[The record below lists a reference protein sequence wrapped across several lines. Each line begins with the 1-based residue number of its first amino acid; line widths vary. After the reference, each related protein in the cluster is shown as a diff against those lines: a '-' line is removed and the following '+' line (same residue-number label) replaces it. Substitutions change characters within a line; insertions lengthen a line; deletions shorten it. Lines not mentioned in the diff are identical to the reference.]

1 MTQVYLDHAATTY
14 LFPEVIEEMTKVL
27 VQEYGNPSSSHARG
41 RTAKVILESCRKR
54 IAALLGA
61 SAQEILFTSGGTE
74 ANNWIIQNAVEQLGV
89 KRIITTKT
97 EHHAVLYPVLE
108 VQKKYG
114 IDVEFLPVSPQGQM
128 DPKALEILLQQP
140 IKTLVS
146 IMHVNNATG
155 FIHDVHALGTLCH
168 EHQAYFHSDTVQSI
182 GKMELSL
189 KDIPIDFI
197 TASAHKFHGPKGVG
211 FLFVR
216 KNIPMFPL
224 FFGGEQE
231 KGLRAG
237 TEALHQIAGMTLAL
251 EMSLVQLNKT
261 SEIVK
266 ILRSES
272 LRLFDEQ
279 LPGFS
284 INGSL
289 DGFYTILNLR
299 LPISEEKA
307 AMLLFSLDLKGIA
320 VSRGSA
326 CQSGSSKPS
335 HVLAEMLSP
344 DELKKPYIRISLDA
358 TNTIDDIK
366 ALIEALKSV

>member
-14 LFPEVIEEMTKVL
+14 LYPEVIEEMTQVL
-27 VQEYGNPSSSHARG
+27 VQEYGNPSSTHARG
-41 RTAKVILESCRKR
+41 RAAKVILESCRKR
-54 IAALLGA
+54 IAAQLGA

-108 VQKKYG
+108 MQKKYG
-114 IDVEFLPVSPQGQM
+114 IEVEFLPVSPKGQIE
-128 DPKALEILLQQP
+128 PKVLELLLQQP

-146 IMHVNNATG
+146 IMHVNNETG
-155 FIHDVHALGTLCH
+155 VIHDIQALGTLCQ
-168 EHQAYFHSDTVQSI
+168 EHQAYFHSDTVQSV
-182 GKMELSL
+182 GKMTLSL
-189 KDIPIDFI
+189 QDLPVDFI

-216 KNIPMFPL
+216 KNIPMLPL

-237 TEALHQIAGMTLAL
+237 TEPLHQIAGMTLAL
-251 EMSLVQLNKT
+251 ELSLKQLPETSVKVKT
-261 SEIVK
+261 
-266 ILRSES
+266 LRSEA
-272 LRLFDEQ
+272 LRLFEEQ
-279 LPGFS
+279 LPRCS

-289 DGFYTILNLR
+289 DGFYTILNLQ

-307 AMLLFSLDLKGIA
+307 TMLLFSLDLKGIA

-358 TNTIDDIK
+358 TNTIEEIK

>member
-1 MTQVYLDHAATTY
+1 MTKVYLDHAATTY
-14 LFPEVIEEMTKVL
+14 LYPEVIEEMTQVL
-27 VQEYGNPSSSHARG
+27 VQEYGNPSSTHARG
-41 RTAKVILESCRKR
+41 RAAKVILESCRKR
-54 IAALLGA
+54 IAAQLGA

-97 EHHAVLYPVLE
+97 EHHAVLFPVLE
-108 VQKKYG
+108 MQKKYG
-114 IDVEFLPVSPQGQM
+114 IEVEFLPVSPKGQI
-128 DPKALEILLQQP
+128 DLKVLELLLQQP

-146 IMHVNNATG
+146 IMHVNNETG
-155 FIHDVHALGTLCH
+155 VIHDLQALGTLCH
-168 EHQAYFHSDTVQSI
+168 EHQAYFHSDTVQSV
-182 GKMELSL
+182 GKMTLSL
-189 KDIPIDFI
+189 QDLPVDFI
-197 TASAHKFHGPKGVG
+197 TASAHKFHGPKGIG

-216 KNIPMFPL
+216 KNITMRPL

-237 TEALHQIAGMTLAL
+237 TEPLHQIAGMTLAL
-251 EMSLVQLNKT
+251 EMSLKQLPENSVKVKT
-261 SEIVK
+261 
-266 ILRSES
+266 LRSEA
-272 LRLFDEQ
+272 LRLFEEQ
-279 LPGFS
+279 LPGCS

-289 DGFYTILNLR
+289 DGFYTILNLQ

-358 TNTIDDIK
+358 TNTIEEIK
-366 ALIEALKSV
+366 ALIEALKSI

>member
-14 LFPEVIEEMTKVL
+14 LYSEVIEEMTQVL
-27 VQEYGNPSSSHARG
+27 VQEYGNPSSTHARG
-41 RTAKVILESCRKR
+41 RAAKVILESCRKR
-54 IAALLGA
+54 IAAQLGA

-108 VQKKYG
+108 MQKKYG
-114 IDVEFLPVSPQGQM
+114 IEVEFLPVSSQGQI
-128 DPKALEILLQQP
+128 DPKALELLLQQP

-146 IMHVNNATG
+146 IMHVNNETG
-155 FIHDVHALGTLCH
+155 VIHNIHALGTLCH
-168 EHQAYFHSDTVQSI
+168 EHQAYFHSDTVQSV
-182 GKMELSL
+182 GKMTLSL
-189 KDIPIDFI
+189 QELPVDFI

-216 KNIPMFPL
+216 KNIPMLPL

-251 EMSLVQLNKT
+251 ELSLKQLPETSVKVKT
-261 SEIVK
+261 
-266 ILRSES
+266 LRSEA
-272 LRLFDEQ
+272 LRLFDEH
-279 LPGFS
+279 LPGYS

-289 DGFYTILNLR
+289 HGFYTILNLQ

-358 TNTIDDIK
+358 TNTIEEIK

>member
-14 LFPEVIEEMTKVL
+14 LYPEVIEEMTQVL
-27 VQEYGNPSSSHARG
+27 VQEYGNPSSTHARG
-41 RTAKVILESCRKR
+41 RAAKVILESCRKR
-54 IAALLGA
+54 IAAQLGA

-108 VQKKYG
+108 MQKKYG
-114 IDVEFLPVSPQGQM
+114 IEVEFLPVSPKGQI
-128 DPKALEILLQQP
+128 DPKVLELLLQQP

-146 IMHVNNATG
+146 IMHVNNETG
-155 FIHDVHALGTLCH
+155 VIHDIQALGTLCH
-168 EHQAYFHSDTVQSI
+168 EHQAYFHSDTVQSV
-182 GKMELSL
+182 GKMTLSL
-189 KDIPIDFI
+189 QNLPVDFI

-216 KNIPMFPL
+216 KNIPMLPL

-237 TEALHQIAGMTLAL
+237 TEPLHQIAGMTLAL
-251 EMSLVQLNKT
+251 ELSLKQLPETSVKVKT
-261 SEIVK
+261 
-266 ILRSES
+266 LRSEA
-272 LRLFDEQ
+272 LRLFEER
-279 LPGFS
+279 LPGCS

-289 DGFYTILNLR
+289 DGFYTILNLQ

-326 CQSGSSKPS
+326 CQSGSRKPS

-358 TNTIDDIK
+358 TNTIEEIK
-366 ALIEALKSV
+366 ALIEALKSI

>member
-14 LFPEVIEEMTKVL
+14 LYPEVIEEMTQVL
-27 VQEYGNPSSSHARG
+27 VQEYGNPSSTHARG
-41 RTAKVILESCRKR
+41 RAAKVILESCRKR
-54 IAALLGA
+54 IAAQLGA

-108 VQKKYG
+108 MQKKYG
-114 IDVEFLPVSPQGQM
+114 IEVEFLPVSLQGQI
-128 DPKALEILLQQP
+128 DPKALELLLQQP

-146 IMHVNNATG
+146 IMHVNNETG
-155 FIHDVHALGTLCH
+155 VIHDILALGTLCH
-168 EHQAYFHSDTVQSI
+168 EHQAYFHSDTVQSV
-182 GKMELSL
+182 GKMTLSL
-189 KDIPIDFI
+189 QNLPVDFI

-216 KNIPMFPL
+216 KNIPMLPL

-237 TEALHQIAGMTLAL
+237 TEPLHQIAGMTLAL
-251 EMSLVQLNKT
+251 ELSLKQLPETSVNVKT
-261 SEIVK
+261 
-266 ILRSES
+266 LRSEA
-272 LRLFDEQ
+272 LRLFEER
-279 LPGFS
+279 LPGCS

-289 DGFYTILNLR
+289 DGFYTILNLQ

-358 TNTIDDIK
+358 TNTIEEIK
-366 ALIEALKSV
+366 ALIEALKSI

>member
-14 LFPEVIEEMTKVL
+14 LYPEVIEEMTQVL
-27 VQEYGNPSSSHARG
+27 VQEYGNPSSTHARG
-41 RTAKVILESCRKR
+41 RAAKVILESCRKR
-54 IAALLGA
+54 IAAQLGA

-97 EHHAVLYPVLE
+97 EHHAVLFPVLE
-108 VQKKYG
+108 MQKKYG
-114 IDVEFLPVSPQGQM
+114 IEVEFLPVSPKGQI
-128 DPKALEILLQQP
+128 DLKVLELLLQQP

-146 IMHVNNATG
+146 IMHVNNETG
-155 FIHDVHALGTLCH
+155 VIHDLQALGTLCH
-168 EHQAYFHSDTVQSI
+168 EHQAYFHSDTVQSV
-182 GKMELSL
+182 GKMTLSL
-189 KDIPIDFI
+189 QDLPVDFI
-197 TASAHKFHGPKGVG
+197 TASAHKFHGPKGIG

-216 KNIPMFPL
+216 KNITMRPL

-237 TEALHQIAGMTLAL
+237 TEPLHQIAGMTLAL
-251 EMSLVQLNKT
+251 EMSLKQLPENSVKVKT
-261 SEIVK
+261 
-266 ILRSES
+266 LRSEA
-272 LRLFDEQ
+272 LRLFEEQ
-279 LPGFS
+279 LPGCS

-289 DGFYTILNLR
+289 DGFYTILNLQ

-358 TNTIDDIK
+358 TNTIEEIK
-366 ALIEALKSV
+366 ALIEALKSI

>member
-1 MTQVYLDHAATTY
+1 MTQVYFDHAATTY
-14 LFPEVIEEMTKVL
+14 LYPEVIEEMTQIL
-27 VQEYGNPSSSHARG
+27 VQEYGNPSSTHARG
-41 RTAKVILESCRKR
+41 RAAKVILESCRKR
-54 IAALLGA
+54 IAAQLGA

-108 VQKKYG
+108 MQKKYG
-114 IDVEFLPVSPQGQM
+114 IEVEFLPVSPKGQI
-128 DPKALEILLQQP
+128 DPKVLELLLQQP

-146 IMHVNNATG
+146 IMHVNNETG
-155 FIHDVHALGTLCH
+155 VIHDLQTLGMLCH

-182 GKMELSL
+182 GKMTLSL
-189 KDIPIDFI
+189 QDLPVDFI

-216 KNIPMFPL
+216 KNIPMLPL

-237 TEALHQIAGMTLAL
+237 TEPLHQIAGMTLAL
-251 EMSLVQLNKT
+251 ELSLKQLPETSVKVKT
-261 SEIVK
+261 
-266 ILRSES
+266 LRSEA
-272 LRLFDEQ
+272 LRLFEEQ
-279 LPGFS
+279 LPGCS

-289 DGFYTILNLR
+289 DGFYTILNLQ

-358 TNTIDDIK
+358 TNTIEEIK

>member
-14 LFPEVIEEMTKVL
+14 LYPEVIEEMTQVL
-27 VQEYGNPSSSHARG
+27 VQEYGNPSSTHTRG
-41 RTAKVILESCRKR
+41 RAAKVVLESCRKR
-54 IAALLGA
+54 IAAQLGA

-74 ANNWIIQNAVEQLGV
+74 ANNWIIKNAVEQLGV

-108 VQKKYG
+108 MQKKYG
-114 IDVEFLPVSPQGQM
+114 IEVEFLPVSPQGQI
-128 DPKALEILLQQP
+128 DPKVLELLLQQP

-146 IMHVNNATG
+146 IMHVNNETG
-155 FIHDVHALGTLCH
+155 VIHDLQALGTLCH
-168 EHQAYFHSDTVQSI
+168 EHQAYFHSDTVQSV
-182 GKMELSL
+182 GKMTLSL
-189 KDIPIDFI
+189 QDLPVDFI
-197 TASAHKFHGPKGVG
+197 TASAHKFHGPKGIG

-216 KNIPMFPL
+216 KNITMRPL

-237 TEALHQIAGMTLAL
+237 TEPLHQIAGMTLAL
-251 EMSLVQLNKT
+251 EMSLKQLPENSVKVKT
-261 SEIVK
+261 
-266 ILRSES
+266 LRSEA
-272 LRLFDEQ
+272 LRLFEEQ
-279 LPGFS
+279 LPGCS

-289 DGFYTILNLR
+289 DGFYTILNLQ

-358 TNTIDDIK
+358 TNTIEEIK

>member
-14 LFPEVIEEMTKVL
+14 LYPEVIEEMTQVMM
-27 VQEYGNPSSSHARG
+27 QEYGNPSSTHARG
-41 RTAKVILESCRKR
+41 RAAKVILESCRKR
-54 IAALLGA
+54 IAAQLGA
-61 SAQEILFTSGGTE
+61 SALEILFTSGGTE

-108 VQKKYG
+108 MQKKYG
-114 IDVEFLPVSPQGQM
+114 IEVEFLPVSPKGQI
-128 DPKALEILLQQP
+128 DPKVLELLLQQP

-146 IMHVNNATG
+146 IMHVNNETG
-155 FIHDVHALGTLCH
+155 VIHNIQALGTLCH
-168 EHQAYFHSDTVQSI
+168 EHQAYFHSDTVQSV
-182 GKMELSL
+182 GKMTLSL
-189 KDIPIDFI
+189 QDLPVDFI

-216 KNIPMFPL
+216 KNIPMLPL

-237 TEALHQIAGMTLAL
+237 TEPLHQIAGMTLAL
-251 EMSLVQLNKT
+251 ELSLKQLPETSVKVKT
-261 SEIVK
+261 
-266 ILRSES
+266 LRSEA
-272 LRLFDEQ
+272 LRLFEER
-279 LPGFS
+279 LPGCS

-289 DGFYTILNLR
+289 DGFYTILNLQ

-307 AMLLFSLDLKGIA
+307 AMLLFFLDLKGIA

-326 CQSGSSKPS
+326 CQ
-335 HVLAEMLSP
+335 
-344 DELKKPYIRISLDA
+344 
-358 TNTIDDIK
+358 
-366 ALIEALKSV
+366 